1 MFCAFVAAAV
11 AVEQI
16 NTLSRTHFI
25 HGVFFMS
32 TMQSGEDFTTPPR
45 PDAMQRSAS
54 GSLAG
59 LSTPRFKSSELKELF
74 GTDFQPDPE
83 LIKAIESKQ
92 CIAFVGAGFTKPIT
106 GLDWKSLL
114 ISMLN
119 ESKGSFKDE
128 LHQELMERLKHD
140 RPSAE
145 DYALVA
151 QEIQD
156 ILGEERFEEFIQENC
171 KLDPDRTVLNPDMV
185 HRIRCMSRIPFKAIL
200 TTNYNSCFSGL
211 NPDVEPA
218 LLNGSINP
226 CVLWESILRGSNRD
240 HESNLQDD
248 QDEVHYGAQS
258 PVGEEKPQPGDQ
270 DCDDSCPS
278 NLEEVTERMTLR
290 AALDKYKFRCPIL
303 KIHGCVEYVK

>member
-1 MFCAFVAAAV
+1 M
-11 AVEQI
+11 
-16 NTLSRTHFI
+16 H
-25 HGVFFMS
+25 
-32 TMQSGEDFTTPPR
+32 
-45 PDAMQRSAS
+45 RSAS

-74 GTDFQPDPE
+74 GTDFLPDE
-83 LIKAIESKQ
+83 KLIKAIESKQ

-106 GLDWKSLL
+106 GLDWKILL
-114 ISMLN
+114 TKMLN
-119 ESKGSFKDE
+119 ESKGSFRDE
-128 LHQELMERLKHD
+128 LHRELLERLKHD

-156 ILGEERFEEFIQENC
+156 ILGEETFEKFIQENC
-171 KLDPDRTVLNPDMV
+171 KLDPDSTLLDPEMV

-226 CVLWESILRGSNRD
+226 CALWESILRGSNLD
-240 HESNLQDD
+240 HESKLQDD
-248 QDEVHYGAQS
+248 QDELHHGAQT
-258 PVGEEKPQPGDQ
+258 PVGGQGRPLPGDQ

-278 NLEEVTERMTLR
+278 GYEEVTERMTLR